1 MSTGVEAEI
10 ALDAAVIASL
20 GANRL
25 LGAGAGAAAHGAAM
39 FAALAEKKAGAR
51 AEALAELER
60 YERALREAVDRN
72 ARVRALRDTVYAAAS
87 EHPGQVSLPVPEEL
101 DLAGVPHDELV
112 AWCAE
117 VDAALDEAEHALSA
131 RLAELVTARLLD
143 AQAAE
148 ARAAAPRDRAPE
160 LARVLTRLLPDA
172 SAADRA
178 RVREA
183 AERVA
188 GASSDGEAETL
199 LNEVRL
205 RIQDANRRTREERAR
220 LKLWAEEQERL
231 AQAEA
236 ERRYILESVTR
247 AFEDLGYQVDTGFE
261 TRTAV
266 DGNLVLTRGEWPDQ
280 AVRMRIEDGTLR
292 AKMLRTRPLESE
304 DDRRRDAERER
315 QWCAEFERAKQRL
328 ASEGM
333 GMAVTWRLEPG
344 AEELPVTEEST
355 QQARRKQHKPK
366 ERRLEY

>member
-1 MSTGVEAEI
+1 MSSGVEAEI

-25 LGAGAGAAAHGAAM
+25 LGAGAGAAAHGAAA

-51 AEALAELER
+51 AEALADLER

-72 ARVRALRDTVYAAAS
+72 ARIRALRDTVHAAAR
-87 EHPGQVSLPVPEEL
+87 EHAGQVSLPVPEEL
-101 DLAGVPHDELV
+101 DLTGVAHDEV
-112 AWCAE
+112 VTWCAA
-117 VDAALDEAEHALSA
+117 VDTALDEAEAALSA
-131 RLAELVTARLLD
+131 RLAELMTEQVS
-143 AQAAE
+143 AE
-148 ARAAAPRDRAPE
+148 AGAGVSVPRDRAAD
-160 LARVLTRLLPDA
+160 LARVLARLLPDA
-172 SAADRA
+172 AEADRI

-183 AERVA
+183 AEHVA
-188 GASSDGEAETL
+188 AAASDGEAEAL
-199 LNEVRL
+199 LSEVRL
-205 RIQDANRRTREERAR
+205 RVQQANQRTREERAR
-220 LKLWAEEQERL
+220 LRLWAEEQEAL

-236 ERRYILESVTR
+236 ERRYVLESITR

-261 TRTAV
+261 TRAAV

-280 AVRMRIEDGTLR
+280 AVRMRLEDGTLR

-315 QWCAEFERAKQRL
+315 QWCDEFEAAQARL
-328 ASEGM
+328 AAEGL

-344 AEELPVTEEST
+344 AEELPVTEESG

>member
-1 MSTGVEAEI
+1 MSSGVEAEI

-25 LGAGAGAAAHGAAM
+25 LGAGAGAAAHGAAV
-39 FAALAEKKAGAR
+39 FAALAERKAGAR

-72 ARVRALRDTVYAAAS
+72 ARIRALRDMVRAAARAHA
-87 EHPGQVSLPVPEEL
+87 EQVSLPVPEEL
-101 DLAGVPHDELV
+101 DLSGVPYDEV
-112 AWCAE
+112 VTWCAA
-117 VDAALDEAEHALSA
+117 VDTALDEAEAALSA
-131 RLAELVTARLLD
+131 KLAELVTAEVT
-143 AQAAE
+143 AGAS
-148 ARAAAPRDRAPE
+148 APRDRAAD

-172 SAADRA
+172 SDADRA

-188 GASSDGEAETL
+188 GASSDGEAEGL
-199 LNEVRL
+199 LSEVRL
-205 RIQDANRRTREERAR
+205 RVQQANEHTREERAR
-220 LKLWAEEQERL
+220 LRLWAEEQERL

-236 ERRYILESVTR
+236 ERRYVLESVTR

-280 AVRMRIEDGTLR
+280 AVRMRLEDGTLR

-315 QWCAEFERAKQRL
+315 QWCAEFEAAQARL
-328 ASEGM
+328 AAEGL

-344 AEELPVTEEST
+344 AEELPVTEESG